1 MRYRMLDVRIWCDKK
16 FRSLTPLK
24 PSGQALFLYLLCNP
38 HTTSIPGLYR
48 AGAGAMAEEL
58 SWSLLGFQ
66 RALKEVIAQG
76 LVKADLKARVIFI
89 PNAIKYNKPQS
100 PNVVRS
106 WAVHWD
112 EIPECA
118 LKNEAYYRLESF
130 IKSLGKAF
138 ALAFSETLRQYD
150 IKDSKQGS
158 IKAYFNQEQEQKQE
172 QEQEQEQEH
181 EQEKI
186 EETRFPEDNS
196 VDLISKQVKQIEH
209 LLAIP
214 LESNGSYQVTQ
225 QEFGEWQRIY
235 SDIDVLNELHKL
247 VNWNVANPNKRKS
260 YQHILRHIHTWLT
273 KAQQQKLQSSAS
285 CHSVPLTFDHN
296 LHIAKKWLDPFQESD
311 KRLNKSNGLLLE
323 GKRCL

>member
-24 PSGQALFLYLLCNP
+24 PSGQALFLYLLSNP

-58 SWSLLGFQ
+58 AWSLIGFQ
-66 RALKEVIAQG
+66 RALKEVVTQG

-118 LKNEAYYRLESF
+118 LKNEAYYRLESS
-130 IKSLGKAF
+130 IQGLGKAF
-138 ALAFSETLRQYD
+138 ALAFSETLRQCD
-150 IKDSKQGS
+150 IKDAKQGS
-158 IKAYFNQEQEQKQE
+158 TNTCFNQE
-172 QEQEQEQEH
+172 QEQEQEQEPDQ
-181 EQEKI
+181 EQKEEK
-186 EETRFPEDNS
+186 ENTQFSPEHSLN
-196 VDLISKQVKQIEH
+196 LISKPLAQSES

-214 LESNGSYQVTQ
+214 LECNESYQVTQ
-225 QEFGEWQRIY
+225 QALEEWQRIY
-235 SDIDVLNELHKL
+235 SDIDVLSELHKL
-247 VNWNVANPNKRKS
+247 MNWNIANPNKRKS
-260 YQHILRHIHTWLT
+260 RQHILRHIQTWLT
-273 KAQQQKLQSSAS
+273 KQQQQKKMPF
-285 CHSVPLTFDHN
+285 SVVCRSFPMTFDHN
-296 LHIAKKWLDPFQESD
+296 LKISKKWLDPVAESTNATD
-311 KRLNKSNGLLLE
+311 RHTHRLSVK
-323 GKRCL
+323 GKNVL